1 MTVLGMNRRNALIA
15 RFNPREAIRAVNQK
29 YETKERL
36 AAAGVPVPPTLALI
50 GDERELAELDFARLP
65 DAFAVKPN
73 RGRRGEGV
81 ILVDG
86 RVPDSEGG
94 GWRQLNGAVLTPAML
109 VQHVRRIMAGELSL
123 EGGTT
128 DAALFEP
135 LIRTHPDFA
144 RLVPYGLPDI
154 RIICLGDVPLM
165 AMTRLP
171 TEQSRGR
178 ANLHQGAVGAAI
190 DFVNGTIVR
199 AVLGQDEVWDHP
211 STGATLIGEAVP
223 LWRDTVAAARRCSEA
238 LGLGYVGVD
247 LVIDAVRGVQVLEC
261 NAYPGLEIQNVNA
274 AGLGSRI
281 DRVLR
286 ERRRRERVCGGAGRR
301 ARFVGC
307 AVAACG
313 QCGHCRSRR
322 WAPGFRTCSPEPPS
336 PRDGHRG
343 TAVAPQL
350 ASRPRH
356 VADELVGA
364 LLQWCRGSARRAP
377 RRISPLRGTPRQGCF
392 VRR

>member
-1 MTVLGMNRRNALIA
+1 MPVLGMNRRNALIA
-15 RFNPREAIRAVNQK
+15 RFNPREAIKRVNQK

-36 AAAGVPVPPTLALI
+36 AEAGVPVPPTLALI
-50 GDERELAELDFARLP
+50 GDESQLATFDFAILP

-86 RVPDSEGG
+86 RVEG
-94 GWRQLNGAVLTPAML
+94 GWRQLNGEVLTPAML
-109 VQHVRRIMAGELSL
+109 TQHVRRIMAGELSL
-123 EGGTT
+123 EGSQS

-171 TEQSRGR
+171 TVESRGR

-190 DFVNGTIVR
+190 DFVDGRIFR
-199 AVLGQDEVWDHP
+199 SVLAQEQVFDHP
-211 STGATLIGEAVP
+211 STGVELIGATIP
-223 LWRDTVAAARRCSEA
+223 LWRETVEAARRCSKA

-247 LVIDAVRGVQVLEC
+247 LVIDAERGVQVLEC

-274 AGLGSRI
+274 AGLGGRI

-286 ERRRRERVCGGAGRR
+286 HRR
-301 ARFVGC
+301 AQERARQWADHRHRFVGVRPLHDLG
-307 AVAACG
+307 AELANAAG
-313 QCGHCRSRR
+313 QVRAR
-322 WAPGFRTCSPEPPS
+322 
-336 PRDGHRG
+336 
-343 TAVAPQL
+343 L
-350 ASRPRH
+350 AE
-356 VADELVGA
+356 VFAGA
-364 LLQWCRGSARRAP
+364 AIP
-377 RRISPLRGTPRQGCF
+377 T
-392 VRR
+392 

>member
-1 MTVLGMNRRNALIA
+1 MTILGMNRRNALIA
-15 RFNPREAIRAVNQK
+15 QFNPREAIRGVNQK
-29 YETKERL
+29 FETKQRL

-50 GDERELAELDFARLP
+50 GEERALAAFDFSRLP

-86 RVPDSEGG
+86 RVPESEGG

-123 EGGTT
+123 EGGTS

-135 LIRTHPDFA
+135 LIRTHPAFA

-190 DFVNGTIVR
+190 DFVNGAIVR
-199 AVLGQDEVWDHP
+199 AVLGQEEVWDHP
-211 STGATLIGEAVP
+211 STGAGLIGQRIP
-223 LWRDTVAAARRCSEA
+223 HWRETVAAARRCSGA

-247 LVIDAVRGVQVLEC
+247 LVIDATRGVQVLEC
-261 NAYPGLEIQNVNA
+261 NAYPGLEIQNINA
-274 AGLGSRI
+274 AGLGGRI

-286 ERRRRERVCGGAGRR
+286 HRR
-301 ARFVGC
+301 AQAKAAARAAERGRFVGVRPLQ
-307 AVAACG
+307 ALG
-313 QCGHCRSRR
+313 
-322 WAPGFRTCSPEPPS
+322 
-336 PRDGHRG
+336 G
-343 TAVAPQL
+343 TATA
-350 ASRPRH
+350 A
-356 VADELVGA
+356 ADRLGA
-364 LLQWCRGSARRAP
+364 RLSWMFAGSAA
-377 RRISPLRGTPRQGCF
+377 
-392 VRR
+392 

>member
-15 RFNPREAIRAVNQK
+15 QLNPREAIRGVNQK
-29 YETKERL
+29 FETKQRL
-36 AAAGVPVPPTLALI
+36 ADAGVPVPPTLALI
-50 GDERELAELDFARLP
+50 ADEGELAALDFASLP

-81 ILVDG
+81 ILFDG
-86 RVPDSEGG
+86 RVPDEQGG

-109 VQHVRRIMAGELSL
+109 VQHVRRIMSGELSL
-123 EGGTT
+123 EGSQS

-190 DFVNGTIVR
+190 DFVDGRIMR
-199 AVLGQDEVWDHP
+199 AVLGQEQVWDHP
-211 STGATLIGEAVP
+211 STGAALIGQSVP
-223 LWRDTVAAARRCSEA
+223 LWRETVAAARRCSGA

-247 LVIDAVRGVQVLEC
+247 LVIDAERGVQVLEC

-274 AGLGSRI
+274 AGLAERI
-281 DRVLR
+281 DRVLDQ
-286 ERRRRERVCGGAGRR
+286 RR
-301 ARFVGC
+301 AWEWALRQARRPSRFEGVRPLHHIGK
-307 AVAACG
+307 ALAANG
-313 QCGHCRSRR
+313 
-322 WAPGFRTCSPEPPS
+322 
-336 PRDGHRG
+336 
-343 TAVAPQL
+343 
-350 ASRPRH
+350 RH
-356 VADELVGA
+356 I
-364 LLQWCRGSARRAP
+364 SARLSEMVAGP
-377 RRISPLRGTPRQGCF
+377 AVPA
-392 VRR
+392 